1 MCEFID
7 DYEILLNLASY
18 KINKQDLGN
27 DKILRKYINFFKSR
41 GFEESVILKVI
52 KKFQKYD

>member
-1 MCEFID
+1 MCKFID

-41 GFEESVILKVI
+41 GFEESVIFKSY
-52 KKFQKYD
+52 KKIFKI